1 MHSFHRTAAIL
12 KLTDKVRALQGAY
25 TEWELEFQRSHFKQ
39 YHNSQWKTQ
48 STQDAWN
55 KKEKLVKA
63 NWFFFTVEKKSDGN
77 LVEEVQSTKTI
88 PNLPKSINSKNRKS
102 EEDFDYENDAA
113 IWGLTKTG
121 E

>member
-1 MHSFHRTAAIL
+1 MENSVNPRCVEQKRKACQS
-12 KLTDKVRALQGAY
+12 KLI
-25 TEWELEFQRSHFKQ
+25 
-39 YHNSQWKTQ
+39 
-48 STQDAWN
+48 
-55 KKEKLVKA
+55 
-63 NWFFFTVEKKSDGN
+63 FFTVEKKSDGN

-102 EEDFDYENDAA
+102 EEDFDYENEAA